1 MFHGYPF
8 ASFEEWGTLCA
19 AAAAASGCSTR
30 NLKMDQKHVSMSN
43 FNHDERTLLSLN
55 GSTKIQM
62 QSEHMSGVHPSV
74 VSRIVFPIT

>member
-1 MFHGYPF
+1 
-8 ASFEEWGTLCA
+8 
-19 AAAAASGCSTR
+19 
-30 NLKMDQKHVSMSN
+30 MDQKHVSMSN